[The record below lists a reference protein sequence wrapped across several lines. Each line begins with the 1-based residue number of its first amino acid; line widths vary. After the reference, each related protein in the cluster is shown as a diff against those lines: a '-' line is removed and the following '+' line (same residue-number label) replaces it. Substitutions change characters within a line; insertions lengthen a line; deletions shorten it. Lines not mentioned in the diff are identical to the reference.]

1 MPLLCQL
8 TDPDGYRISD
18 WNIAADPR
26 DRDYW
31 ISLFD
36 TFPNHIQTQIVR
48 DGLDGD
54 HFPARWSAFQR
65 EYESGMRLIRDKVER
80 TGTLS
85 TIELVRYRQMLLK
98 KFDFPDPY
106 RAIKRRENT
115 AAARLYP
122 QVIQRIDELPLEK
135 RWPALF
141 LGLLAGNMFDLG
153 APKTIDLF
161 KRGQT
166 DFFATLERIADQ
178 SWFIDHSAVL
188 IDRLTNS
195 SPWRQILF
203 FVDNAGSDIVLGVL
217 PLAREMARA
226 GARVILA
233 ANAEPAL
240 NDITYPELNCLL
252 DKLRNQDPQ
261 LADLLATDRLATV
274 DTGNDTPLLDCTII
288 TDACNT
294 VAAASDLIVL
304 EGMGRAIE
312 SNWHVPLKCDCWRIA
327 LLKDEAVVRWLG
339 ARLWQPVSRF
349 DPA

>member
-1 MPLLCQL
+1 MPLFCQL
-8 TDPDGYRISD
+8 ADPAGYRISD

-31 ISLFD
+31 IGLFD
-36 TFPNHIQTQIVR
+36 KFPSHIQAQIVR

-65 EYESGMRLIRDKVER
+65 EYEAGMRVIHDKVER

-85 TIELVRYRQMLLK
+85 TIELVRHRQTLLR

-106 RAIKRRENT
+106 RAVKRRENE
-115 AAARLYP
+115 AASRLYP
-122 QVIQRIDELPLEK
+122 QVIQRLDQTPAGQ

-166 DFFATLERIADQ
+166 DFFATLERLGGQ
-178 SWFIDHSAVL
+178 SWFIDHSATL
-188 IDRLTNS
+188 IERLTNG
-195 SPWRQILF
+195 SPWKQILF

-217 PLAREMARA
+217 PLAREMVRN
-226 GARVILA
+226 GARVVLA

-252 DKLRNQDPQ
+252 DKLRNQDP
-261 LADLLATDRLATV
+261 LLSGMLDTDRLATV
-274 DTGNDTPLLDCTII
+274 DAGNDTPLLDFSII
-288 TDACNT
+288 TDTCNA
-294 VAAASDLIVL
+294 VAADSDLIVL

-312 SNWHVPLKCDCWRIA
+312 SNWHVNLKCDCWRVA

-339 ARLWQPVSRF
+339 AKLWQPVSRF
-349 DPA
+349 DAI